1 VRRVHLAIKG
11 RVQGVY
17 FRQSARRQA
26 ESLGIRGWV
35 RNRSDGTVEAVAQ
48 GKPDAVELFVKWCHS
63 GPELAD
69 VSAVERRDSE
79 PVELPEGFD
88 VRPSL

>member
-1 VRRVHLAIKG
+1 MSRVHLSIRG

-17 FRQSARRQA
+17 FRQSAKQQA
-26 ESLGIRGWV
+26 ESLGVRGWV
-35 RNRSDGTVEAVAQ
+35 RNRSDGTVETVAQ
-48 GKPDAVELFVKWCHS
+48 GEVDAVELFVSWCHS
-63 GPELAD
+63 GPDHAV

-79 PVELPEGFD
+79 PVVLPEGFD